1 MRLRSQR
8 SKKATARLGSR
19 EQRLADSGQMAF
31 VEWDEEVR
39 PTSARSFR
47 VAGEPVTTH
56 AGTRFDDVTC
66 GGLQEGMQLEVR
78 RFR

>member
-1 MRLRSQR
+1 
-8 SKKATARLGSR
+8 
-19 EQRLADSGQMAF
+19 MAF